1 MEVITRSPHYKNQY
15 VHRRDS
21 MSLASLPAQEVDAR
35 ERVGL
40 VVRAEDDDDDD
51 DEEEEED
58 DLEEYEDDQ
67 GYQDMET

>member
-1 MEVITRSPHYKNQY
+1 MSPYQPTSHATL
-15 VHRRDS
+15 H
-21 MSLASLPAQEVDAR
+21 LPAQEVDAR

-51 DEEEEED
+51 DDEEEED